1 MRKLGRKKTTTLYI
15 DGALIQRC
23 KELGINI
30 SNTCET
36 ILRTVIT
43 TPTTTEE
50 EIRLAILT
58 GERKTQQKYL
68 NELTSE
74 VARVQE
80 RVAYFTRRIE
90 GQQELVEE
98 VRRSNEVAKQMRTLN
113 QEIRDAGYDIAKI
126 KVAADK
132 TLTRLVNLG
141 IDAHNDAWLAK
152 HIERIERLQI

>member
-1 MRKLGRKKTTTLYI
+1 VITLGRKKTTTLYI

-58 GERKTQQKYL
+58 GEKRKLQKYL
-68 NELTSE
+68 AELTSE
-74 VARVQE
+74 VTRVTE

-90 GQQELVEE
+90 NQQTLVDE
-98 VRRSNEVAKQMRTLN
+98 VTRSNEIALQMRTLN
-113 QEIRDAGYDIAKI
+113 QEIKDAEYDID
-126 KVAADK
+126 KVKVSAEN

-152 HIERIERLQI
+152 HIERIQRLHI

>member
-1 MRKLGRKKTTTLYI
+1 MGRKKTTTLYI

-68 NELTSE
+68 AELTSE
-74 VARVQE
+74 VTRVTE

-90 GQQELVEE
+90 NQQTLVDE
-98 VRRSNEVAKQMRTLN
+98 VTRSNEIALQMRTLN
-113 QEIRDAGYDIAKI
+113 QEIKDAEYDID
-126 KVAADK
+126 KVKVSAEN

-152 HIERIERLQI
+152 HIERIQRLHI